1 MHKLTRA
8 LCGRVNDNEKRAV
21 LFSRWCN
28 FIYFTHYCLTQC
40 ILFMFI
46 CRLLFNRRIR
56 HLHLLRCAWALL
68 IKRLLCVIGK
78 KKLNAC
84 KYSHCNR
91 NIGNTVPWKSLFEF
105 WNDKIRKYHSLFSRR
120 FFHTYESVTNY
131 STRSCGATQLLKNV
145 LHPWQLVID

>member
-1 MHKLTRA
+1 MLFAYKRRTSLRA

-28 FIYFTHYCLTQC
+28 FTYFTHYCLTQC
-40 ILFMFI
+40 ILSMFI

-68 IKRLLCVIGK
+68 IKRLLCVIE

-91 NIGNTVPWKSLFEF
+91 NIGNTVPWKSLSSSGTIKFE
-105 WNDKIRKYHSLFSRR
+105 NIIRCFHAV
-120 FFHTYESVTNY
+120 FFTLTNQWLIIQRDRAARLNY
-131 STRSCGATQLLKNV
+131 
-145 LHPWQLVID
+145 